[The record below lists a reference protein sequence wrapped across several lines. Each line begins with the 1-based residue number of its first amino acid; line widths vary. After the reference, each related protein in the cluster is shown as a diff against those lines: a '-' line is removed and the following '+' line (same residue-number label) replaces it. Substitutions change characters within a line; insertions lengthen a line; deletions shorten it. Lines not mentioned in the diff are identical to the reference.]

1 MVCSWYYYLSWGGS
15 SFSGDKQ
22 ADLSGSAFLSDN
34 SGAVR
39 LVILKKMTL
48 DDLGKSANMTKMSLR
63 FEGVFGIS
71 PPFLCG
77 EQAVCKTLRRTHIY
91 EVKYSALYFTWKLDR
106 ICAKILD
113 KMLHILASNSLGGL
127 PVIRYS
133 NDADKEN

>member
-1 MVCSWYYYLSWGGS
+1 MDCYGNWWCALGIITCLGVVLL
-15 SFSGDKQ
+15 FGDKQ
-22 ADLSGSAFLSDN
+22 ADLSSAFLSDN

-77 EQAVCKTLRRTHIY
+77 EIAVCKTLRRTHIY
-91 EVKYSALYFTWKLDR
+91 EVKYSALYFTWKLHRKYAKLLD
-106 ICAKILD
+106 KILR
-113 KMLHILASNSLGGL
+113 I
-127 PVIRYS
+127 
-133 NDADKEN
+133 